1 MSDDPQ
7 TQGNHVLLQ
16 LKLDYAWRWF
26 ALHAKQRV
34 TMFSYFLVASGILAN
49 AYGLLLREKLWEAAI
64 AAAIIGF
71 LTGLVSLGLD
81 VRNHQLVKLG
91 EEALADIERG
101 HLFQAEPRSHDGDS
115 PILGILYRET
125 KRGEPFLL
133 FKHWVL
139 IESLEVVCAIGFLAA
154 AVYACSMR

>member
-1 MSDDPQ
+1 MSNDPQ
-7 TQGNHVLLQ
+7 AQGNHVLLQ

-49 AYGLLLREKLWEAAI
+49 AYGLLLREKHWEAAI
-64 AAAIIGF
+64 AVAIIGC
-71 LTGLVSLGLD
+71 LAGVVSVGLD
-81 VRNHQLVKLG
+81 ARNHQLVKLG
-91 EEALADIERG
+91 EEVLADIERE
-101 HLFQAEPRSHDGDS
+101 HLFQAKPRSGDYDS
-115 PILGILYRET
+115 PIHGILSREK
-125 KRGEPFLL
+125 KRGEPFFL

-139 IESLEVVCAIGFLAA
+139 IRSLEAVCAVVFLAA